1 MICPVCGE
9 EVMGFANHLR
19 TVEACREVLNGGL
32 SSRFRESYEPSS
44 GADPDMEVT
53 KR

>member
-1 MICPVCGE
+1 MICPVCGGEVHLAHHIRTE
-9 EVMGFANHLR
+9 E
-19 TVEACREVLNGGL
+19 TCREVFNDGL
-32 SSRFRESYEPSS
+32 SRRFRESYEPSS